1 MFTRNQIVKGNAY
14 DLNFFSNACVIH
26 DNNKIHIHIML
37 ETLPL
42 SINLMVYSSCI
53 KTRMIYHHK

>member
-53 KTRMIYHHK
+53 KTRM